1 VPDWLYQLVWHHL
14 AVPHLSQHRA
24 RADLLAG
31 ASLIFERSDIMKM
44 FIVFALLT
52 VFVLPSPSFAGP
64 QQYGNAL
71 SEAAATNGSITPHG
85 VWDSR

>member
-14 AVPHLSQHRA
+14 VPHLSEYRA
-24 RADLLAG
+24 SEDLLAG
-31 ASLIFERSDIMKM
+31 ASLIFERNDIMKM

-52 VFVLPSPSFAGP
+52 VFALPAPSVAGP
-64 QQYGNAL
+64 QHYGNAL
-71 SEAAATNGSITPHG
+71 SEAATNGTITPHG